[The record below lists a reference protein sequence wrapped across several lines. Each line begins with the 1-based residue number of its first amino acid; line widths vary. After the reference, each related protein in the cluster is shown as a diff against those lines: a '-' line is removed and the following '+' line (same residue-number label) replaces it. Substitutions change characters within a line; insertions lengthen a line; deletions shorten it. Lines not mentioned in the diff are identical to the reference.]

1 MKKTLKKIVNRFAR
15 VLLSAVL
22 PDALAEVRARLDTLE
37 YRSFNRRFYAI
48 EQCAEYLV
56 GAQVKGDYL
65 EFGVYLGN
73 TFSHAYKWMSPVN
86 ADMKF
91 FAFDSF
97 EGLPK
102 PQGIDI
108 EAGYSSHFTE
118 KQFACSQSDF
128 ESNILK
134 NGVDTRKV
142 TAIKGWFNET
152 LAGSTTYGI
161 EKIAVAWIDCDLYES
176 TVPVLQFITP
186 HLSVGSVIIFD
197 DWRCYRNHPDFG
209 EQRACREWLEKNR
222 QIQLTELYSFGW
234 NGIAFTVTAC

>member
-1 MKKTLKKIVNRFAR
+1 MKKTLKKIVNRVAR
-15 VLLSAVL
+15 VLLSGVL
-22 PDALAEVRARLDTLE
+22 PDALAEVRARLNTLE

-56 GAQVKGDYL
+56 GAQIKGDYL

-73 TFSHAYKWMSPVN
+73 TFSHAYKWMSPAN
-86 ADMKF
+86 TDMKF

-108 EAGYSSHFTE
+108 KAGYSSHFVET
-118 KQFACSQSDF
+118 QFSCSQLDF

-134 NGVDTRKV
+134 NGVDTTKV
-142 TAIKGWFNET
+142 TTIKGWFNET
-152 LAGSTTYGI
+152 LPGSKTYNV

-222 QIQLTELYSFGW
+222 QIQLAELYSFGW